1 MQRVEVRLGAEHRS
15 YEILIGAHALDQ
27 LGAQT
32 RRALNSHAQRI
43 ALISNAK
50 VFNLYGQRATH
61 SLRADG
67 FNVASWMMSDGERFK
82 SLRTLTHALD
92 FLAESK
98 LERSDAVVALGGG
111 VVGDLA
117 GFAAAIYMRGLPF
130 VQVPTTLLAQVDSS
144 VGGKTAVNTAA
155 GKNLV
160 GAFHQPRTVLI
171 DTLKTLPPRELTA
184 GWCEAVKQGAA
195 GSRKLFYAT
204 TNFLRAHANTQ
215 SQKGKSKSGKA
226 VAEMNEEQLAQLIAA
241 QCEFKA
247 KIVAGDE
254 REEVSRTDARSRRIL
269 NLGHTTAHALEAVT
283 RYRRFRHGE
292 AVGYGLLVAGE
303 ISHRLGLLAI
313 SDLESLREA
322 VHLTGR
328 LPRADDLD
336 LTEIM
341 NALAHDKKSV
351 GGQLK
356 WILLERLGRACIVDG
371 KEIST
376 RLVRSAL
383 RAVLQTKL

>member
-1 MQRVEVRLGAEHRS
+1 M
-15 YEILIGAHALDQ
+15 
-27 LGAQT
+27 
-32 RRALNSHAQRI
+32 
-43 ALISNAK
+43 
-50 VFNLYGQRATH
+50 
-61 SLRADG
+61 
-67 FNVASWMMSDGERFK
+67 
-82 SLRTLTHALD
+82 
-92 FLAESK
+92 
-98 LERSDAVVALGGG
+98 
-111 VVGDLA
+111 
-117 GFAAAIYMRGLPF
+117 
-130 VQVPTTLLAQVDSS
+130 
-144 VGGKTAVNTAA
+144 
-155 GKNLV
+155 
-160 GAFHQPRTVLI
+160 I
-171 DTLKTLPPRELTA
+171 DTGTLKTLPPRELTA

-195 GSRKLFYAT
+195 GSRKLFDAT
-204 TNFLRAHANTQ
+204 TNFLRTHAKAQ
-215 SQKGKSKSGKA
+215 SLKGKSENGEAA
-226 VAEMNEEQLAQLIAA
+226 VMDEEQLARLIAA

-247 KIVAGDE
+247 GIVAGDE

-303 ISHRLGLLAI
+303 ISNRLGLLAI

-341 NALAHDKKSV
+341 NALARDKKSV

-356 WILLERLGRACIVDG
+356 WILLERLGRAHIVDG
-371 KEIST
+371 KEIPT

-383 RAVLQTKL
+383 RAVLQPKL